1 MVQNK
6 KVLALIPARGGSKG
20 IKNKNII
27 DLNGLPL
34 IAYSIR
40 AAKESK
46 YIDDVIV
53 STDSL
58 EIQEISNQYGAET
71 PFIRPQRLASDTAA
85 TLDTVLHALNEM
97 KMLGR
102 LYDIVILL
110 QPTSP
115 LRTGEDIDGA
125 VELFER
131 TGEEGVAAVSE
142 VSDSPVLMRKVEADG
157 RLERFLS
164 QNSSIRRQDMEK
176 TYRINGS
183 IYINLVSKVDSNT
196 SFNDNPIGYIM
207 AKRHSV
213 DIDEWVDLEIAK
225 YYIRISVD

>member
-1 MVQNK
+1 MVHNK

-142 VSDSPVLMRKVEADG
+142 VSDSPVLMRKVEEDG
-157 RLERFLS
+157 RLKKFLS

-207 AKRHSV
+207 EKSHSV

-225 YYIRISVD
+225 YYIRIYVD